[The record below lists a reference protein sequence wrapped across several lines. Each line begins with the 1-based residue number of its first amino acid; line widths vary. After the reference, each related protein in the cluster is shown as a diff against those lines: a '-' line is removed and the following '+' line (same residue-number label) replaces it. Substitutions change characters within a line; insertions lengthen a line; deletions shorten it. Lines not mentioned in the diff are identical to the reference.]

1 MARPGAGGSGRDP
14 PPRVGSRARSV
25 DTKGMVRRTLLALL
39 LACAAPAAG
48 RVAADPPSR
57 AARPPRVDLSASQTP
72 LRQQGARG
80 TCSAFGAVAGLE
92 AAYKRQ
98 GYGDLDLSEE
108 FVAFAGKAMWV
119 DVQWNR
125 VARRGTDVPENY
137 LGAATG
143 STGTFL
149 VEMLAG
155 GFATPTEADLPYRA
169 SYAGTLDGH
178 ERLDDPWWRVAWNV
192 DLWNL
197 DPARLP
203 RATLAAPRWYRVA
216 DYRWIYLGRREDDP
230 TQAERFEEVLASGH
244 EIVWDVAVREGER
257 APIWRHDPARPP
269 RTAHAMLVVGYDRSS
284 RDPRDHHFLVKNSWG
299 PTTHPGG
306 LTWIAYD
313 FLKYG
318 LGANYVVD
326 VAAPAPWPEARFV
339 GRYALS
345 LDGKPAILA
354 LNRVPGILQKAL
366 DETRQLHA
374 DEPVLVDRRAGNLYP
389 EASVR
394 PVLRVNGEFAG
405 ATARLWFD
413 PATPMLRYDERRGRT
428 LDVRLLGLD
437 PTVFVG
443 TFETERG
450 VRRPCYGRLAG
461 RLGAGDAPRERA
473 VGDLVGPWRL
483 VVDGAEGSLDF
494 GSAPDAG
501 ASGAAGGREIGL
513 RLPSLGLDRR
523 VRMAAREGDP
533 TTLEVREELPAG
545 GALLLALS
553 LLAREDGVLVG
564 EARLPDR
571 VLGAYAV
578 R

>member
-1 MARPGAGGSGRDP
+1 MNTRRSLAALACGALAVALAVALAASPVASGAP
-14 PPRVGSRARSV
+14 PPR
-25 DTKGMVRRTLLALL
+25 
-39 LACAAPAAG
+39 PA
-48 RVAADPPSR
+48 
-57 AARPPRVDLSASQTP
+57 RVDLSARQTP
-72 LRQQGARG
+72 LRDQGSRG
-80 TCSAFGAVAGLE
+80 TCTAFATCAALE
-92 AAYKRQ
+92 AALKAK
-98 GYGDLDLSEE
+98 GHGDLDLSEE
-108 FVAFAGKAMWV
+108 FVAYLGKAMWLEP
-119 DVQWNR
+119 QWL
-125 VARRGTDVPENY
+125 VAARRGPDVPENA
-137 LGAATG
+137 LGAAAG

-149 VEMLAG
+149 VEFLG
-155 GFATPTEADLPYRA
+155 SGFRTPLEADLPYRA
-169 SYAGTLDGH
+169 RGYAGLLEGH
-178 ERLDDPWWRVAWNV
+178 EALDDPWWKVTWNV
-192 DLWNL
+192 DAWNL
-197 DPARLP
+197 DPAHLP
-203 RATLAAPRWYRVA
+203 RAALTAPRTYAVT
-216 DYRWIYLGRREDDP
+216 DYRWIYLGRRESDP
-230 TQAERFEEVLASGH
+230 TYAERFEEVLASGH
-244 EIVWDVAVREGER
+244 EIVFDCAVRGGER
-257 APIWRHDPARPP
+257 DEIWRFDPARPA
-269 RTAHAMLVVGYDRSS
+269 TVAHAMLVVGYDRRS

-413 PATPMLRYDERRGRT
+413 PATSMLRYDERRGRT

-545 GALLLALS
+545 GSLLLALS